1 MQWIA
6 NPQNREF
13 ESHPVLQFFKNSMLG
28 SSIGQDTRFSSW
40 EEGFDSPTELH
51 IKIHSMSVFLYGVI
65 IFQRRNDMKR
75 SGKR

>member
-13 ESHPVLQFFKNSMLG
+13 ESHPVLQFFKKSMLG

-40 EEGFDSPTELH
+40 EEGFNSPTELQNLVDC
-51 IKIHSMSVFLYGVI
+51 KRYYSRPLYDNSRG
-65 IFQRRNDMKR
+65 R
-75 SGKR
+75 

>member
-13 ESHPVLQFFKNSMLG
+13 ESHPVLQFFKKLMLG

-40 EEGFDSPTELH
+40 EEGFNSPTELH
-51 IKIHSMSVFLYGVI
+51 IKTFCNRVFLYGNI
-65 IFQRRNDMKR
+65 IK
-75 SGKR
+75 GE